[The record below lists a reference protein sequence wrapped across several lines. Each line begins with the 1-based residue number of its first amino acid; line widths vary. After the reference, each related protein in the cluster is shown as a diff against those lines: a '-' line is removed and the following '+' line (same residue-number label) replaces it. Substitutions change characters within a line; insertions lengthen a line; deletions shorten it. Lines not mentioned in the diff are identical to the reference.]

1 MRNNQDPKIFR
12 LLEDFKKENPNI
24 MGNGRKEKVVA
35 SHRDKKQ
42 GKHSDPRDFRNDAQD
57 MVPLVYADTIKVDP
71 IIIQLQKEHE
81 EITRMHNA
89 NPGAEFKD
97 IAERYYEKK
106 EKKEKEEFKKKMMN
120 QRSHLDEEKSN
131 YHPSC
136 LAVKKRMDSEHLN
149 SWLVR
154 SEIQYAAER
163 YIEF

>member
-1 MRNNQDPKIFR
+1 
-12 LLEDFKKENPNI
+12 
-24 MGNGRKEKVVA
+24 
-35 SHRDKKQ
+35 
-42 GKHSDPRDFRNDAQD
+42 
-57 MVPLVYADTIKVDP
+57 
-71 IIIQLQKEHE
+71 
-81 EITRMHNA
+81 MHMQ

-106 EKKEKEEFKKKMMN
+106 EKKEKEEFKKRMMN
-120 QRSHLDEEKSN
+120 QRQVVDEEKSN

-163 YIEF
+163 